1 VKRSS
6 HTPRRGHILDIA
18 ANVLAERGYRDTTML
33 DVAKRASA
41 SKETLYAWFGDKLG
55 LFEAVIR
62 RNAVRVRV
70 ALNGH
75 LDSDISVETTLTDF
89 GRALATHLLCDNAVS
104 INRAAIAEAHSG
116 PALAHSLGR
125 VGRDPIRRAFVQ
137 YLEQCHAR
145 GLLNVE
151 DTDEA
156 VDTFV
161 GLLLGD
167 FQTRRLLG
175 FVDAPGEADV
185 EGRATRAA
193 EYFLRLYALPPLGSL
208 RES

>member
-6 HTPRRGHILDIA
+6 HTPRRGHILDVA
-18 ANVLAERGYRDTTML
+18 AEVLAERGYRDTTML
-33 DVAKRASA
+33 EVAKRASA
-41 SKETLYAWFGDKLG
+41 SKETLYTWFGDKLG

-70 ALNGH
+70 ALNGN
-75 LDSDISVETTLTDF
+75 LDRDTPVETALTDF
-89 GRALATHLLCDNAVS
+89 GRALATHVLCDNAVS
-104 INRAAIAEAHSG
+104 ISRAAISEACSG
-116 PALAHSLGR
+116 PALANSLAK
-125 VGRDPIRRAFVQ
+125 VGRDPIRRAFGQ
-137 YLEQCHAR
+137 YMEQCHAR

-175 FVDAPGEADV
+175 YVDAPCEADI
-185 EGRATRAA
+185 EGRATRAVQFFIRH
-193 EYFLRLYALPPLGSL
+193 YGV
-208 RES
+208 

>member
-1 VKRSS
+1 MKKSS
-6 HTPRRGHILDIA
+6 RAPRRGHILDVA
-18 ANVLAERGYRDTTML
+18 AKVLSERGYRDTTML
-33 DVAKRASA
+33 EVAKRASA

-75 LDSDISVETTLTDF
+75 LDSDTPIEIALTDF
-89 GRALATHLLCDNAVS
+89 GRALATHVLCDNAVS
-104 INRAAIAEAHSG
+104 INRAAISEASSG
-116 PALAHSLGR
+116 PALANSLAR
-125 VGRDPIRRAFVQ
+125 VGREPIRRAFVK
-137 YLEQCHAR
+137 YLEQCHTR

-151 DTDEA
+151 DTNEA

-167 FQTRRLLG
+167 VQTQRLLG
-175 FVDAPGEADV
+175 VVDAPCEADI
-185 EGRATRAA
+185 EGRASRVAVK
-193 EYFLRLYALPPLGSL
+193 FLRLY
-208 RES
+208 RESRDGGIP

>member
-1 VKRSS
+1 
-6 HTPRRGHILDIA
+6 
-18 ANVLAERGYRDTTML
+18 ML
-33 DVAKRASA
+33 EVAKRASA

-75 LDSDISVETTLTDF
+75 LDRDTPVETALNDF

-116 PALAHSLGR
+116 SVLANSLAR
-125 VGRDPIRRAFVQ
+125 VGREPIRRTFVQ
-137 YLEQCHAR
+137 YLEICHAR

-167 FQTRRLLG
+167 VQTRRLLG
-175 FVDAPGEADV
+175 LSQAPRDGDIEHRAKRAV
-185 EGRATRAA
+185 EHFCRLFGR
-193 EYFLRLYALPPLGSL
+193 
-208 RES
+208 

>member
-1 VKRSS
+1 MKKSPR
-6 HTPRRGHILDIA
+6 TPRRGHILDVA
-18 ANVLAERGYRDTTML
+18 AEVLSERGYRETTML
-33 DVAKRASA
+33 KVAKRASA
-41 SKETLYAWFGDKLG
+41 SKETLYAWFGDKRG

-75 LDSDISVETTLTDF
+75 LDSDTPVETALTDF

-104 INRAAIAEAHSG
+104 INRAAISEACSG
-116 PALAHSLGR
+116 PALAHSLAT
-125 VGRDPIRRAFVQ
+125 VGREPIRRAFVQ

-145 GLLNVE
+145 GLLDVE
-151 DTDEA
+151 DTDQA

-167 FQTRRLLG
+167 VQTRRLLG
-175 FVDAPGEADV
+175 YVATPCEAEV

-193 EYFLRLYALPPLGSL
+193 KIFVRLYGV
-208 RES
+208 

>member
-1 VKRSS
+1 MKKSS
-6 HTPRRGHILDIA
+6 RTPRRGHILDVA
-18 ANVLAERGYRDTTML
+18 AKVLAERGYRDTTML
-33 DVAKRASA
+33 EVAKRASA

-75 LDSDISVETTLTDF
+75 LDSDTPVETALADF
-89 GRALATHLLCDNAVS
+89 GRALATHVLCDNAVS

-116 PALAHSLGR
+116 PALANSLAR
-125 VGRDPIRRAFVQ
+125 VGREPIRRAFVQ

-145 GLLNVE
+145 GLLNVP

-156 VDTFV
+156 VDTFA

-167 FQTRRLLG
+167 AQIRRLLG
-175 FVDAPGEADV
+175 IGEAPGAADIV
-185 EGRATRAA
+185 ERATRATA
-193 EYFLRLYALPPLGSL
+193 QFVRLYH
-208 RES
+208 R

>member
-1 VKRSS
+1 MKKSS
-6 HTPRRGHILDIA
+6 RTPRRGHILDVA
-18 ANVLAERGYRDTTML
+18 AKVLAERGYRDTTML
-33 DVAKRASA
+33 EVAKRASA

-55 LFEAVIR
+55 LFEAVTR

-75 LDSDISVETTLTDF
+75 LDSDTPVEVALTDF

-104 INRAAIAEAHSG
+104 IHRAAISEASSG
-116 PALAHSLGR
+116 RVLADSLAR
-125 VGRDPIRRAFVQ
+125 VGRDPIRHALVQ

-145 GLLNVE
+145 GLLDVE

-156 VDTFV
+156 VETFV

-167 FQTRRLLG
+167 VQTRRLLG
-175 FVDAPGEADV
+175 YVDAPCDV
-185 EGRATRAA
+185 DIEGRASRATRH
-193 EYFLRLYALPPLGSL
+193 FLRLYASLP
-208 RES
+208 